1 MDTDEH
7 GRAFSGLSNLNR
19 ARGCF
24 RPAVPPLFRFPV
36 QMSNRLGESKEAP
49 YDQLVFQTGRLAFSP
64 CHIFHRMHRRAAL
77 TLSGQLH
84 RHMKQN
90 NFVIIAA
97 FFATVVICSP
107 FPTEAAGKKPS
118 SPDASSSTDADASPA
133 AAAAPGGKIRATPF
147 KGIIAAVD
155 DKAKTFTIAGKET
168 SHSLKITDKTIITRG
183 GQPATMKDVVS
194 NEEVRGSYYKMPD
207 GSIEAKIVKLGPLTE
222 AEKEARR
229 VKREEKRAS
238 ISPTAS
244 ATPSEVRAPN
254 FGRLFVIPPGPERF
268 RGEEPHCSQITRIS
282 CDHPNDRR

>member
-1 MDTDEH
+1 MDADEH
-7 GRAFSGLSNLNR
+7 WRAFSGLSNLNG
-19 ARGCF
+19 ARDYFLPVVTPVFG
-24 RPAVPPLFRFPV
+24 FPV

-64 CHIFHRMHRRAAL
+64 CRIFHRMHRRAAS
-77 TLSGQLH
+77 TIVSGQPY

-90 NFVIIAA
+90 NFVIMVA
-97 FFATVVICSP
+97 FFATVVICFP
-107 FPTEAAGKKPS
+107 FNTEAAGKKPS
-118 SPDASSSTDADASPA
+118 SPDASSSTNADASPA
-133 AAAAPGGKIRATPF
+133 AAASPGGKVRATSF

-207 GSIEAKIVKLGPLTE
+207 GSMEAKIVKLGPLTE
-222 AEKEARR
+222 AEKAEKEARR

-244 ATPSEVRAPN
+244 ATPSVSP
-254 FGRLFVIPPGPERF
+254 
-268 RGEEPHCSQITRIS
+268 ST
-282 CDHPNDRR
+282 

>member
-7 GRAFSGLSNLNR
+7 WRAFSGLSNLNR

-24 RPAVPPLFRFPV
+24 LPVVPPLFRFPV
-36 QMSNRLGESKEAP
+36 QMSNRLGESKDAP
-49 YDQLVFQTGRLAFSP
+49 YDQLVFQTRRLAFSP

-229 VKREEKRAS
+229 VKREEKKAS
-238 ISPTAS
+238 ISPAAS
-244 ATPSEVRAPN
+244 ATPSVSPRA
-254 FGRLFVIPPGPERF
+254 
-268 RGEEPHCSQITRIS
+268 
-282 CDHPNDRR
+282 